1 MHIKNI
7 ILFLILLFFNKYLL
21 AQSKDDTQLWLGV
34 SVKKKIYNTLSGS
47 FQYRVRQVD
56 NISTYKGSYFHFI
69 LEKKLNKTFSI
80 ETNYRLSVVDNLYF
94 NRYALGLEAQLKS
107 NHNKFIIRPMVQY
120 QKQATFND
128 IETSNNSRSYFRPRV
143 TWKNDYLNNL
153 EWYIHLEPFY
163 KIDNNINVNWWQ
175 NTVGFKYEVNNK
187 VKLNPYFI
195 WQPDFTKKSPATNYI
210 LGFDLEFN
218 FK

>member
-1 MHIKNI
+1 MHIKKT
-7 ILFLILLFFNKYLL
+7 ILLLL
-21 AQSKDDTQLWLGV
+21 LLISNNCLFAQSKDDTQLWLGV

-47 FQYRVRQVD
+47 FQYRVRKVD
-56 NISTYKGSYFHFI
+56 NISSYKGSYFYFA

-80 ETNYRLSVVDNLYF
+80 ETNYRLAVVDNLYY
-94 NRYALGLEAQLKS
+94 NRYALGVEVQLKS
-107 NHNKFIIRPMVQY
+107 DHNKFIFRPMVQY

-128 IETSNNSRSYFRPRV
+128 IETSYNSRSYFRPRV
-143 TWKNDYLNNL
+143 SWKNDYLKNL

-175 NTVGFKYEVNNK
+175 NTLGLKYEVNKK

-210 LGFDLEFN
+210 IGFDLEFN